1 MWIVR
6 SVGVKIDFK
15 SIAFIGYFLPTFI
28 YVRFVWVD
36 LPKEFPF
43 YTPCLPSYE
52 NRYRILGISISGFR
66 KAYVNI

>member
-43 YTPCLPSYE
+43 IHRVCLAMKTDIE
-52 NRYRILGISISGFR
+52 F
-66 KAYVNI
+66 